1 MKKLVVKYSITIGV
15 KLASGYIHEM
25 DVVMTEDELNEFKKM
40 SLEEFEKSKWFEMLV
55 IDYKDKLTKACLK

>member
-40 SLEEFEKSKWFEMLV
+40 SRKEFEKSKWFKMIE
-55 IDYKDKLTKACLK
+55 IDFIDKAKKEGLK

>member
-15 KLASGYIHEM
+15 KLASGFNHEM
-25 DVVMTEDELNEFKKM
+25 NFVMTEDELNEFKKM
-40 SLEEFEKSKWFEMLV
+40 SLEEFEKSKWFDMLV